1 MSDRGIKKFAP
12 FKSLNN
18 QDKYIKSVVDE
29 KNKTNKPE
37 LSEDQKEEIYYKL
50 TTLMSK
56 DTLVRVT
63 YFKDGAISNKR
74 GICHLKM
81 PFVEIN
87 KELIKAE
94 DILDIDLIGD

>member
-18 QDKYIKSVVDE
+18 QEKYVQHVIDE
-29 KNKTNKPE
+29 KNKENKPD
-37 LSEDQKEEIYYKL
+37 LSDDQKEEIYYKL

-56 DTLVRVT
+56 DTLVRIT
-63 YFKDGAISNKR
+63 YFKDGTISNKR

-87 KELIKAE
+87 KELIKAD